1 MLKQNVIYVGAHPD
15 DILSVAG
22 TLSLLSEAGF
32 QLHEFCLTRGEGI
45 AGGGAERPGE
55 EEKVCEILGAKLSF
69 FDQPDGAIYADKE
82 ICTRVAE
89 EFKRLNPV
97 AVFTTW
103 ALEKPDHAATYQITH
118 KALSLSGLFWTTE
131 LYMCK
136 VDIQN
141 YAFRPDM
148 YVNVGS
154 VMGKIEAV
162 AACYD
167 SQATN
172 PYVQNALRRKKD
184 LGVSLFVEAAEPL
197 MYGMDPINKR
207 FDRESEVGRIL
218 RKC

>member
-1 MLKQNVIYVGAHPD
+1 MKQNVIYVGAHPD

-22 TLSLLSEAGF
+22 TLCLLSEAGF
-32 QLHEFCLTRGEGI
+32 QLHEFCLTRGEGLPN
-45 AGGGAERPGE
+45 GRERRPSE
-55 EEKVCEILGAKLSF
+55 EEKVCEILGATLAF
-69 FDQPDGAIYADKE
+69 FDQPDGAIYADKA
-82 ICTRVAE
+82 ICERVAE

-118 KALSLSGLFWTTE
+118 KALSLAGMFWTTE
-131 LYMCK
+131 LYMGK

-141 YAFRPDM
+141 YAFRPDTH
-148 YVNVGS
+148 VNVGS
-154 VMGKIEAV
+154 VMDKIEAV

-184 LGVSLFVEAAEPL
+184 LGISLFVEAAEPL

-207 FDRESEVGRIL
+207 FGRESEVGRIL

>member
-1 MLKQNVIYVGAHPD
+1 MTKNVVYVGAHPD

-22 TLSLLSEAGF
+22 TLCLLAEAGF
-32 QLHEFCLTRGEGI
+32 QIHEFCLTRGEGLP
-45 AGGGAERPGE
+45 GGRERRPPE
-55 EEKVCEILGAKLSF
+55 EEKVCAIIGATLAF
-69 FDQPDGAIYADKE
+69 FDQPDGAIYADKP
-82 ICTRVAE
+82 ICTWVAE
-89 EFKRLNPV
+89 EFKRLEPV

-118 KALSLSGLFWTTE
+118 KALSLSSLFWTTE
-131 LYMCK
+131 LYMGK

-148 YVNVGS
+148 YVNVGAA
-154 VMGKIEAV
+154 MQKIEAI

-167 SQATN
+167 SQSTN

-184 LGVSLFVEAAEPL
+184 LGAALFVEAAEGL

-207 FDRESEVGRIL
+207 FGRESEVGRIL
-218 RKC
+218 RKM